1 MPRAVRAKTLGA
13 RLFEARQAAGLSMR
27 ALAEKAGVTH
37 TTVND
42 IEKGH
47 HLAATDVVEGL
58 AQALGVSPCWLAYGI
73 GPKEDTDLVAP
84 AQSPADTA
92 R

>member
-1 MPRAVRAKTLGA
+1 MGA
-13 RLFEARQAAGLSMR
+13 RLFEARQAAGLTLR
-27 ALAEKAGVTH
+27 ALGEKAGLSH
-37 TTVND
+37 TAVNG

-47 HLAATDVVEGL
+47 QIPAADTIEAL

-73 GPKEDTDLVAP
+73 GPQVLPPRRRGRSP
-84 AQSPADTA
+84 AQSPEPA

>member
-1 MPRAVRAKTLGA
+1 MSRAVRAEAMGA

-37 TTVND
+37 MTINH

-47 HLAATDVVEGL
+47 HFAATNIVEGL

-73 GPKEDTDLVAP
+73 GPKEDTNKAEGT
-84 AQSPADTA
+84 TA
-92 R
+92 ERH